1 MTLHIEQSAYEAIT
15 AHAEEG
21 YPNEICGILLG
32 KDAVGKRSVHA
43 IMRIDNSFEADEQYH
58 RFLITPED
66 MFKVERLAR
75 QQRLDILGVYHSH
88 PDEEA
93 RPSDY
98 DRDHAAWTAWAYIIV
113 SVRSGCSKGIRAWKL
128 REDRIAC
135 DEDDL
140 VIAEELQEENNEHNN
155 IPKESGSSRRI
166 GR

>member
-32 KDAVGKRSVHA
+32 KEAEGRRIVHA
-43 IMRIDNSFEADEQYH
+43 IMRIDNSFEANEQYH
-58 RFLITPED
+58 RFLIAPND
-66 MFKVERLAR
+66 MFKAEHLAR
-75 QQRLDILGVYHSH
+75 QQRLDVLGVYHSH

-113 SVRSGCSKGIRAWKL
+113 SVRSGCTAGMRAWKL
-128 REDRIAC
+128 REDRGAF
-135 DEDDL
+135 DE
-140 VIAEELQEENNEHNN
+140 EELALS
-155 IPKESGSSRRI
+155 KF
-166 GR
+166 